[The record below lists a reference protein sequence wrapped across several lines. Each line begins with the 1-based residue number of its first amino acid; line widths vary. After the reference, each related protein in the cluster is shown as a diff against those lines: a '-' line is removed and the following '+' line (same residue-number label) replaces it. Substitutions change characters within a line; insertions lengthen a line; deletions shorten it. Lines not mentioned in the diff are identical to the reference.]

1 MRRSLLGPSMAAA
14 LLACGSPAT
23 AAMPDP
29 EQPCDVSCQ
38 DHRDATTE
46 GADTLPGKIV
56 DRDIVVPPTTRA
68 SYSGAPADWENAIR
82 DSGIYTYST
91 LDRLEYGASDEGD
104 SYLWDAQGW
113 AGGDYNRFWWKTEGE
128 GAAPI
133 SGDPEVAE
141 FQALY
146 YRTIAPFWG
155 VQAGLRQDV
164 TDSGPDRTHAVL
176 GLQGLAPY
184 WFETAT
190 SLFVSEEGDISLRGE
205 VEYDFRLTQR
215 LILQPRVEFNASF
228 SDVPEQGLASG
239 LNNTETG
246 LRLRYEI
253 VREFAPYVGVRWSR
267 LHGDTRDI
275 ADEAGE
281 STSVTSFVVG
291 VRAWF

>member
-1 MRRSLLGPSMAAA
+1 MRSSVPAPIMAAA
-14 LLACGSPAT
+14 LLAT
-23 AAMPDP
+23 L
-29 EQPCDVSCQ
+29 
-38 DHRDATTE
+38 ATTA
-46 GADTLPGKIV
+46 GAAPDDEEASGATGRGMEDAPTESADPLPGEIR
-56 DRDIVVPPTTRA
+56 DRDIVVPPGKRA
-68 SYSGAPADWENAIR
+68 PYSGAPADWENAIK
-82 DSGIYTYST
+82 DSEFYTYST

-113 AGGDYNRFWWKTEGE
+113 AGGDYHKFWWKTEGE
-128 GAAPI
+128 GEAPI

-141 FQALY
+141 LQALY

-155 VQAGLRQDV
+155 LQAGLRHDL

-184 WFETAT
+184 WFETAIA
-190 SLFVSEEGDISLRGE
+190 LFVSEEGDTSLRGE
-205 VEYDFRLTQR
+205 VEYDFMLTQR
-215 LILQPRVEFNASF
+215 LILQPRLEFNASAG
-228 SDVPEQGLASG
+228 DVPELGLASG
-239 LNNTETG
+239 LNDTEMG

-275 ADEAGE
+275 ANNAGE
-281 STSVTSFVVG
+281 PTSVTSFVLG